1 MKNRRV
7 LFTLM
12 LCMLLLALPLYGCG
26 KAADT
31 AASNTQATEQP
42 SALPAEPATYTIVD
56 QLGRTVE
63 IPKKVERIV
72 ALQHHT
78 LDIMLELHA
87 QDKLVGVLSDWES
100 LLGGYVADVYP
111 GIKDLPT
118 PGKISELN
126 VEAVASLKPD
136 VVFVSNQ
143 VPKQSLTQ
151 LEQLGIPVVGITLYV
166 ADKEQASTIHPDLVN
181 ADEAYTEGL
190 KQAIQLIGQ
199 ITGTEDKAAELW
211 DYVVSNRAIVSKH
224 LSEVPEQDRIKVY
237 MANENMYTYG
247 TGKYVGVAMA
257 KAGARNVA
265 ETIKGYKQVNLE
277 QVAKWN
283 PEVIFVQSRY
293 ASVLDEIRGDKA
305 WSEIDAVKNNKLI
318 IAPDYTKP
326 WGNPTPE
333 SMALGEIWL
342 AKTLYPDAFKDVDL
356 NAMVQHFYQTFYGI
370 DFKE

>member
-1 MKNRRV
+1 MKNRRI
-7 LFTLM
+7 LLT
-12 LCMLLLALPLYGCG
+12 LLLCTLLLMLPLYGCG
-26 KAADT
+26 NGTNT
-31 AASNTQATEQP
+31 AANNAQTGEQQPAP
-42 SALPAEPATYTIVD
+42 SAKPTYTIVD

-63 IPKKVERIV
+63 IPKKVDRIV

-87 QDKLVGVLSDWES
+87 QDKLVGVLRDWES
-100 LLGGYVADVYP
+100 LLGSYAADVYP
-111 GIKDLPT
+111 GIRNLET
-118 PGKISELN
+118 PGSISELN

-143 VPKQSLTQ
+143 IPKETLAQ

-166 ADKEQASTIHPDLVN
+166 ADKEQASTINPSLVN
-181 ADEAYTEGL
+181 PDEAYTEGL
-190 KQAIQLIGQ
+190 KQAIDLIGQ
-199 ITGTEDKAAELW
+199 ITGTENKAAELW
-211 DYVVSNRAIVSKH
+211 NYVVSNRAIVSEH
-224 LSEVPEQDRIKVY
+224 LSAVPEQDRIKVY

-265 ETIKGYKQVNLE
+265 ETIKGYKQVSVE
-277 QVAKWN
+277 QVTAWN

-305 WSEIDAVKNNKLI
+305 WAAIDAVKNGKLI

-370 DFKE
+370 DYKE

>member
-7 LFTLM
+7 LLTLL
-12 LCMLLLALPLYGCG
+12 LCMLLLMLPLYGCG
-26 KAADT
+26 NGTNTAAD
-31 AASNTQATEQP
+31 NTQAGEQQPAP
-42 SALPAEPATYTIVD
+42 SAKASYTIVD

-63 IPKKVERIV
+63 IPGKVDRIV

-78 LDIMLELHA
+78 LDIMLELQA
-87 QDKLVGVLSDWES
+87 QDKLVGVLRDWES
-100 LLGGYVADVYP
+100 LLGSYAADVYP
-111 GIKDLPT
+111 GIRDLET
-118 PGKISELN
+118 PGSISELN

-143 VPKQSLTQ
+143 IPKETLAQ

-166 ADKEQASTIHPDLVN
+166 ADKEQASTINPSLVN
-181 ADEAYTEGL
+181 PDEAYTEGL
-190 KQAIQLIGQ
+190 KQAINLIGQ
-199 ITGTEDKAAELW
+199 ITGTENKAADLW
-211 DYVVSNRAIVSKH
+211 NYVVSNRAIVSEH
-224 LSEVPEQDRIKVY
+224 LSAIPEQDRIKVY

-265 ETIKGYKQVNLE
+265 ETIKGYKQVSVE
-277 QVAKWN
+277 QVTAWN

-293 ASVLDEIRGDKA
+293 ASVLEEIRKDKA
-305 WSEIDAVKNNKLI
+305 WASIDAVKNGKLI

-370 DFKE
+370 EYKE

>member
-7 LFTLM
+7 VLVM
-12 LCMLLLALPLYGCG
+12 LLCVFLLALPLYGCG
-26 KAADT
+26 NQTKP
-31 AASNTQATEQP
+31 ASETQSGSQATTADKQ
-42 SALPAEPATYTIVD
+42 TYTIVD

-63 IPKKVERIV
+63 IPKNVKRIV

-100 LLGGYVADVYP
+100 LLGSYTADVFP
-111 GIKDLPT
+111 GIRNLAT
-118 PGKISELN
+118 PGTISELN
-126 VEAVASLKPD
+126 VEAVADLKPD
-136 VVFVSNQ
+136 VVFVSNK
-143 VPKQSLTQ
+143 VPKESIAK

-181 ADEAYTEGL
+181 PDEAYTEGL
-190 KQAIQLIGQ
+190 KQAINLIGQ
-199 ITGTEDKAAELW
+199 ITDKKAQATELW
-211 DYVVSNRAIVSKH
+211 DYVAKNRAIVAKH
-224 LSEVPEQDRIKVY
+224 LNEVPENSRIKVY
-237 MANENMYTYG
+237 MANEKMYTYG

-265 ETIKGYKQVNLE
+265 ETIKGYKQVSVE
-277 QVAKWN
+277 QVAQWN

-293 ASVLDEIRGDKA
+293 KSVLDDIKKDKA
-305 WSEIDAVKNNKLI
+305 WAAIDAVKNNKLI

-342 AKTLYPDAFKDVDL
+342 AKTLYPEAFKEVDL
-356 NAMVQHFYQTFYGI
+356 DAMVQSFYQKFYGI
-370 DFKE
+370 AYKEQE